1 MLYSK
6 QENKKY
12 TQMAKEFDEEFYT
25 PGRDDNKLF
34 KYLYLIFYMLAC
46 KGNYFTKFEDYD
58 GYAQYA
64 ATKIYARYLKKEK
77 KGEQLKSV
85 LNYAKSCK
93 GHLKVDYQN
102 ETFEQ
107 VTKEGDE
114 DVQAFQQVYRDNLS
128 TSYSRSDIIED
139 MTETL
144 NSFPS
149 IAKQVIKESPY
160 KRDKSLCKNLYMSC
174 LLTFLMSITLSNQTI
189 ERLNN
194 KKETK
199 ELSDSY
205 VVKQYQR
212 NLNESLVLWKLSSE
226 YSDIVLML
234 VNKIRAKM
242 SEEINEVVASNSVPD
257 DVVDSII
264 SSAFEEKSY
273 LNYDESVYKYN

>member
-1 MLYSK
+1 MIYSK

-12 TQMAKEFDEEFYT
+12 TQMCKEFDEEFYT
-25 PGRDDNKLF
+25 PHRDDNKLF
-34 KYLYLIFYMLAC
+34 KYLYLVFYMLAC
-46 KGNYFTKFEDYD
+46 KSNYFQRFEDYD

-77 KGEQLKSV
+77 NGIQIKSV

-93 GHLKVDYQN
+93 SHLKVDYQN

-114 DVQAFQQVYRDNLS
+114 DVQAYQQVYRDNLS
-128 TSYSRSDIIED
+128 ASYNRESIVED

-144 NSFPS
+144 KSFPV

-160 KRDKSLCKNLYMSC
+160 KKDKLLCKNLYISC
-174 LLTFLMSITLSNQTI
+174 LLTFLTSITLSNQTI

-194 KKETK
+194 KKESK
-199 ELSDSY
+199 EVSDSY

-212 NLNESLVLWKLSSE
+212 NLDESLVLWKLHSD
-226 YSDIVLML
+226 YSDCVLML

-242 SEEINEVVASNSVPD
+242 SEEINDIVASNSVPD
-257 DVVDSII
+257 DVIDSII
-264 SSAFEEKSY
+264 ASAYGDFRE
-273 LNYDESVYKYN
+273 NGYDSLSD

>member
-1 MLYSK
+1 
-6 QENKKY
+6 
-12 TQMAKEFDEEFYT
+12 MAKEFDEEFYT